1 MLREKWIEGYENI
14 YKIREDGVVIR
25 FYNNH
30 SRELKGNLNKQG
42 YLTITLSCA
51 SKKPKRT
58 TIHRLLAIAFIPNPK
73 LYPAVD
79 HINEN
84 KTDNRLENLRWCT
97 SADNVRFYYE
107 KPKRKDFIDQI
118 NYRKKLNRE
127 TYNYI
132 SKYKKEILKGVLKEY
147 DTIQDD
153 TAKLK
158 AENKVLEIEQNNL
171 VELIAKLKNELDTVE
186 KILQVRQQNYR
197 KSRAELIQ
205 QEYNVKQER
214 IKKISK
220 SIFINNVCFPSI
232 AQAAKYIAEQENKN
246 VETIRKEL
254 RQFINGSRSSWYMYG
269 KYLIG

>member
-58 TIHRLLAIAFIPNPK
+58 TIHRLLAIAFIPNPEA
-73 LYPAVD
+73 YDTVD

-84 KTDNRLENLRWCT
+84 KTDNRLENLRWC
-97 SADNVRFYYE
+97 SSSDNVRFYYE
-107 KPKRKDFIDQI
+107 KPERKEFIKQI
-118 NYRKKLNRE
+118 NYRKKLNKD
-127 TYNYI
+127 TYNYLN
-132 SKYKKEILKGVLKEY
+132 KYKEDILKECSS
-147 DTIQDD
+147 IQKDSIR
-153 TAKLK
+153 LQ
-158 AENKVLEIEQNNL
+158 AENKVLEIERKSL
-171 VELIAKLKNELDTVE
+171 MDLIAKLKVELDSLE
-186 KILQVRQQNYR
+186 KILQARQQDYR

-205 QEYNVKQER
+205 QEHSKSQER
-214 IKKISK
+214 LKRISK
-220 SIFINNVCFPSI
+220 SIFVNNVCFPSVR
-232 AQAAKYIAEQENKN
+232 QAAKFIAEQEGKN
-246 VETIRKEL
+246 EQTIRKEL
-254 RQFINGSRSSWYMYG
+254 RQFINGKRSSWYMYD